1 MNLSA
6 LDLLF
11 FVVLPYVAL
20 FTAVAGMA
28 YRYWKQPRTIS
39 SFSSQFLEN
48 RKQFW
53 AVVLF
58 HYGVLAT
65 LIGHA
70 IGLLLPRQVL
80 AWNAQPLRL
89 YVLEALA
96 IALGTTAFLGIVL
109 AITRRASTPRLWAV
123 TSKADWVLLVLLF
136 GQLLSGLV
144 IAFFLPWGASWYQAS
159 AVPYLRSIFA
169 FHPDGTYIAAMPAIV
184 KLHVTGAWL
193 LVLAIP
199 FTRLAHMLVAPLP
212 YLFRKPQVARWQVAR
227 SSGTAAA
234 QPQPQVSRRNVISS
248 LGAAAAQPQGN
259 AVQLALATGAFALC
273 FAVFGSVS
281 AMMPI
286 IRKQLHLDPLQ
297 ASIAVAVPVLMGSLG
312 RIPLGMLTDRFGGR
326 IVFSAVM
333 AFSIIPAVAIGH
345 VTSFYG
351 LLTFGFLIGIALASF
366 SVGVAFASGW
376 YPPSRQGT
384 ALGIYGA
391 GNIGQSLAAYG
402 SPVLAAALGYV
413 WGFQTFAVL
422 LALWLL
428 LFLAFARNAPRIA
441 PPKSLVQIM
450 APLKETA
457 SWKLSLYYFLTFGG
471 FVAMGIYLPIF
482 LTDSFHLTPKDAGL
496 RTALFI
502 VVATAMRP
510 IGGWLSDKV
519 GGRALLTLV
528 FPVVVLAAAFL
539 AIGGMAPFTI
549 GGICMAAAIGLGNGA
564 VFKLVPEYFPATV
577 GSVTGLVGAA
587 GGLGGFFPPLV
598 LGVLKKSTGSFTL
611 GFVFLGIFAA
621 LCLLVVRPKLF
632 ALCLVPPEPGSPP
645 RLCLQQRYCPYA
657 RSCPNAKAA

>member
-1 MNLSA
+1 MNLRA
-6 LDLLF
+6 VDLFL

-20 FTAVAGMA
+20 FTAVVGVA

-39 SFSSQFLEN
+39 SFSSQLLEN
-48 RKQFW
+48 RQQFW
-53 AVVLF
+53 AIVLF
-58 HYGVLAT
+58 HYGVLGT
-65 LIGHA
+65 LIGHL
-70 IGLLLPRQVL
+70 IGLLWPRQVL
-80 AWNAQPLRL
+80 RWNAQPLRL
-89 YVLEALA
+89 YVLEAVA
-96 IALGTTAFLGIVL
+96 IALGAAAFLGTVL
-109 AITRRASTPRLWAV
+109 AITRRVSTSRLWAV
-123 TSKADWVLLVLLF
+123 TSKTDWILLVLLF
-136 GQLLSGLV
+136 AQLLSGLS
-144 IAFFLPWGASWYQAS
+144 IAFFLPWGAYWYHAS
-159 AVPYLRSIFA
+159 AAPYLRSIFA
-169 FHPDGTYIAAMPAIV
+169 FRPDAAYVAAMPLIV

-193 LVLAIP
+193 LVLLIP

-212 YLFRKPQVARWQVAR
+212 YLFRKPQIARWRVAR
-227 SSGTAAA
+227 SLHVG
-234 QPQPQVSRRNVISS
+234 PQPR
-248 LGAAAAQPQGN
+248 GN
-259 AVQLALATGAFALC
+259 AAQLALATGAFALC

-297 ASIAVAVPVLMGSLG
+297 ASIAVAVPVLLGSLG
-312 RIPLGMLTDRFGGR
+312 RIPLGMLTDRYGGR

-333 AFSIIPAVAIGH
+333 AFSIIPALAIGH
-345 VTSFYG
+345 VTSFVG
-351 LLTFGFLIGIALASF
+351 LLSFGFLIGVALASF
-366 SVGVAFASGW
+366 SVGVAFTSGW
-376 YPPSRQGT
+376 YPPGRQGT

-391 GNIGQSLAAYG
+391 GNIGQSLAAFG

-413 WGFQTFAVL
+413 WGFQTFAIL
-422 LALWLL
+422 LAVWLI
-428 LFLAFARNAPRIA
+428 LFVGFARNAPRLA

-471 FVAMGIYLPIF
+471 FVAMGVYLPIF
-482 LTDSFHLTPKDAGL
+482 LTESFHFTPKAAGL

-510 IGGWLSDKV
+510 LGGWLSDKV
-519 GGRALLTLV
+519 GGRAVLTVV
-528 FPVVVLAAAFL
+528 FPLVVLAAVSL
-539 AIGGMAPFTI
+539 AIGGMLPFAV
-549 GGICMAAAIGLGNGA
+549 GGLGMAVAIGLGNGA

-621 LCLLVVRPKLF
+621 ACLLVVRPKLF
-632 ALCLVPPEPGSPP
+632 ALCLVPPEPGSAP
-645 RLCLQQRYCPYA
+645 RTCSRRRYCPHA
-657 RSCPNAKAA
+657 RSCPAVRAA